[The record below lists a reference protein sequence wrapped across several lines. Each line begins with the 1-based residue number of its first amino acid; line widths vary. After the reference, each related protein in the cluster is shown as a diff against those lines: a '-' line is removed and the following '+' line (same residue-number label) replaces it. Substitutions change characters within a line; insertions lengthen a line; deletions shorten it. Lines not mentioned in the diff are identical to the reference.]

1 VQVDFVQLWKSPFLA
16 TNFSRAC
23 VLCTKVA
30 KLEVAHGLRLS
41 SADSRCRLVTG
52 CPKVN
57 FLYCFF
63 IYSGICV
70 FGCKIG
76 GLLFACIPHNS
87 DHYFCFLSKNDVD
100 QGI

>member
-1 VQVDFVQLWKSPFLA
+1 MEELFFLA
-16 TNFSRAC
+16 MNFSRAC
-23 VLCTKVA
+23 VLCMKVA

-41 SADSRCRLVTG
+41 SADSRCRLATG

-57 FLYCFF
+57 FLYCFI
-63 IYSGICV
+63 IYFSICV
-70 FGCKIG
+70 FGHKIG

>member
-1 VQVDFVQLWKSPFLA
+1 MKLWNNSFFWQLTSPMG
-16 TNFSRAC
+16 
-23 VLCTKVA
+23 VLCMKVA
-30 KLEVAHGLRLS
+30 KLEVAHRLRLS

-63 IYSGICV
+63 IYFYICV

-76 GLLFACIPHNS
+76 GLLFACIPHDS
-87 DHYFCFLSKNDVD
+87 DHYFCFLSKNYVEYK
-100 QGI
+100 